1 MGQLKNNIIL
11 SLFQQNSQNVCV
23 LFVGSIE
30 RALNIKYKRDT
41 NGWYAGD
48 AAVMNIF
55 ASIWTKNLLHT
66 CQIFHV
72 IYCDPNYIRHKKGE
86 MFVLV
91 IVDVRGGGEDL
102 GETETQLCAE
112 YRQQLQSGWSD
123 HMWWWGLLSPNNTPL
138 LASTG
143 YICNSWEGKWSNS
156 RNFLLKIDSSI
167 RMEIMRK

>member
-1 MGQLKNNIIL
+1 M
-11 SLFQQNSQNVCV
+11 CV

-55 ASIWTKNLLHT
+55 ASIWTKNLPHT

-72 IYCDPNYIRHKKGE
+72 IYCDPNYIRHGA
-86 MFVLV
+86 VLV

-102 GETETQLCAE
+102 GETERLRHSFSRAGVSTCDGE
-112 YRQQLQSGWSD
+112 GWGQSP
-123 HMWWWGLLSPNNTPL
+123 LS
-138 LASTG
+138 
-143 YICNSWEGKWSNS
+143 
-156 RNFLLKIDSSI
+156 
-167 RMEIMRK
+167 